1 MMLKTSS
8 DYGNILYELLKNLF
22 YFYAAYQHF
31 KKNNHQIIIMN
42 KLKQLS
48 FLILIVF
55 TAACTG
61 KKYEAKTYKDSNGYT
76 YESIENDPAKL
87 RIYTLENGLK
97 VYLSPSHDEPRI
109 MGLIGI
115 RAGSTSEPIETTG
128 LAHYFEHIMFKGT
141 SSFGTKD
148 WEKEKPLLDSISNL
162 FEIYRGETDLAKR
175 KAIYAQI
182 DKLSVEASKYAIP
195 NEYDKMVTEM
205 GAQNTNA
212 FTSYDMTAYMND
224 IPANELKKW
233 LALEYNR
240 FGDVALRLF
249 HTELE
254 TVYEEF
260 NMYQDRDET
269 RASELLLKLLFP
281 NNPLGRSVVGF
292 PEHLKNPSMLNIL
305 KFKETWYVP
314 NNMVICLAGDFDM
327 EQTIKMVD
335 ETFGKMEAKP
345 LPEIAKITEQPI
357 TQPIE
362 KEIFGPEAENIA
374 LAYRCNSNTP
384 EDRKMLE
391 VITNILYNGTA
402 GLIDINLKQEQKVLD
417 AFAYSSFVNDY
428 GFLMFYV
435 IPKQNQTL
443 EEARDL
449 IINEIEKL
457 KKGDFPD
464 WMPTAIANQ
473 ERLSM
478 LRGFQ
483 GNFRVFSFL
492 NAFINKHNWADVLDN
507 PNKLEKVTKQQVME
521 YASKFF
527 ENNYVAVFKREGE
540 ATDLVKVDKPQIS
553 AIEINRNDQSTFYS
567 EWVKIPA
574 DTIKPVFIDYANAF
588 ETVTIKDG
596 VDLSYIQNKDNE
608 LFTNYYI
615 IDIGKNHN
623 LKTPIAINYLPFIG
637 TKKYSAADLKR
648 ELFRFGISTYVWSG
662 DDRSW
667 VYVSGL
673 NRNHEKGLELMEEI
687 LTESQPDTAAY
698 KLYVEGIIKERND
711 AKLNQDMI
719 LRKGLWNYAKYG
731 SKSPFNDVL
740 NNDELKALNP
750 KELTDYVKDLFSYPH
765 RIFYYGP
772 SELSEVKQ
780 SVQMYHKLPET
791 LNTIPAKKE
800 YPSLEIKD
808 KQVLMAD
815 YNMSQVNVLL
825 MSKGAPYSHD
835 LYIKSNLFNQ
845 YFGNSMSSIVF
856 QEIRESQGLAYSA
869 FVGYYYP
876 EKKEDPFYLI
886 GFIGT
891 QPDKLSA
898 ATATIENLLSNL
910 IENENSLE
918 TSRKAIM
925 STIATE
931 RIQNE
936 QLFFRWLSNN
946 DLGIETD
953 IRRDLYA
960 AAEKGTMDDL
970 RSFYTSYIKDKPF
983 TYLII
988 GNSNAID
995 QKVLNRM
1002 GKVKMLTVDELFGY

>member
-1 MMLKTSS
+1 
-8 DYGNILYELLKNLF
+8 
-22 YFYAAYQHF
+22 
-31 KKNNHQIIIMN
+31 MN

-48 FLILIVF
+48 ILILIVF

-61 KKYEAKTYKDSNGYT
+61 KKHEAKTFEDSNGYT

-141 SSFGTKD
+141 STFGTTN
-148 WEKEKPLLDSISNL
+148 WEMEKPLLDSISNL
-162 FEIYRGETDLAKR
+162 FEIYRGETDLVKR

-224 IPANELKKW
+224 MPANELKKW

-240 FGDVALRLF
+240 FGEIALRLF

-260 NMYQDRDET
+260 NMYQDRDDS
-269 RASELLLKLLFP
+269 RASELLQNLLYP
-281 NNPLGRSVVGF
+281 TNPLGRSIVGF
-292 PEHLKNPSMLNIL
+292 PEHIKNPSMVNIL

-335 ETFGKMEAKP
+335 ETFGKMDSKP
-345 LPEIAKITEQPI
+345 LPEIAKITEEPINQPV
-357 TQPIE
+357 E
-362 KEIFGPEAENIA
+362 KDVFGPEAEN
-374 LAYRCNSNTP
+374 LLMAYRCDSNTP
-384 EDRKMLE
+384 EDRKMLD

-417 AFAYSSFVNDY
+417 AHAYSSFTNDY
-428 GFLMFYV
+428 GDLVFYV
-435 IPKQNQTL
+435 KPKQNQTL

-449 IINEIEKL
+449 ILNEIEKL

-478 LRGFQ
+478 LRSFQ
-483 GNFRVFSFL
+483 DNFRVFNFL
-492 NAFINKHNWADVLDN
+492 NAFINKYEWADVLDN
-507 PNKLEKVTKQQVME
+507 PNRLENVTKQQVVD
-521 YASKFF
+521 YARNFF
-527 ENNYVAVFKREGE
+527 GNNYVAVFKRMGE
-540 ATDLVKVDKPQIS
+540 TNDLVKVDKPQIS
-553 AIEINRNDQSTFYS
+553 AIEINRNDHSAFYS

-596 VDLSYIQNKDNE
+596 VDLSYIQNTDNE

-615 IDIGKNHN
+615 IETGKDHN
-623 LKTPIAINYLPFIG
+623 LNTPIAIDYLPFIG
-637 TKKYSAADLKR
+637 TKKHSAADLKR
-648 ELFRFGISTYVWSG
+648 ELFRYGLSTFVSAG
-662 DDRSW
+662 ADRSW

-687 LTESQPDTAAY
+687 LTESQPDTAAF
-698 KLYVEGIIKERND
+698 KLYVDGIIKERND
-711 AKLNQDMI
+711 AKLNQDQI
-719 LRKGLWNYAKYG
+719 LWNGLWSYAKYG
-731 SKSPFNDVL
+731 AKSPFNDVL
-740 NNDELKALNP
+740 NNNELKAINP
-750 KELTDYVKDLFSYPH
+750 QELTEHVKGLFKYPH

-772 SELSEVKQ
+772 SNLPQVKDA
-780 SVQMYHKLPET
+780 VKKHHKLPET
-791 LNTIPAKKE
+791 FEAIPAKKV
-800 YPSLEIKD
+800 YPELPTKGNE
-808 KQVLMAD
+808 VLMAD
-815 YNMSQVNVLL
+815 YNMSQVNLILV
-825 MSKGAPYSHD
+825 SKGELFSQD
-835 LYIKSNLFNQ
+835 LFVKSNLFNQ

-856 QEIRESQGLAYSA
+856 QEIRESQGMAYSA
-869 FVGYYYP
+869 WLGYNSPSKKDKSFYLMGFVG
-876 EKKEDPFYLI
+876 
-886 GFIGT
+886 T
-891 QPDKLSA
+891 QSDKLDM
-898 ATATIENLLSNL
+898 ATSTLNRLLTNL
-910 IENENSLE
+910 IVNENSLE

-925 STIATE
+925 NTISTE
-931 RIQNE
+931 RIKNE
-936 QLFFRWLSNN
+936 QLFFRWLNN
-946 DLGIETD
+946 KDMGFEGD
-953 IRRDLYA
+953 IRRNLYA
-960 AAEKGTMDDL
+960 AAETGTMDDL
-970 RSFYTSYIKDKPF
+970 QCFYASYIKGKPY
-983 TYLII
+983 TYLLI
-988 GNSNAID
+988 GNSKVID
-995 QKVLNRM
+995 KNVLNRL
-1002 GKVKMLTVDELFGY
+1002 GEVKLLTLEELFGY